1 MAAESETG
9 VPDTTTAPPP
19 ERQSRADDRFS
30 NQRIALATV
39 LSVTPVHAAIRL
51 SGYPSRRSFAAWGA
65 IAWYRGGSKTSIK
78 SASIGVRTRV
88 RMLSFRV
95 HHPLAAKHCK

>member
-1 MAAESETG
+1 MPTESETG
-9 VPDTTTAPPP
+9 VPGITTTPPTQ
-19 ERQSRADDRFS
+19 RQSRDDDRFS

-51 SGYPSRRSFAAWGA
+51 SGYPSRRSFAAWRA
-65 IAWYRGGSKTSIK
+65 IAWYRGGSKTSTK
-78 SASIGVRTRV
+78 SAEIGVRTRV

-95 HHPLAAKHCK
+95 P

>member
-1 MAAESETG
+1 MPTESETG
-9 VPDTTTAPPP
+9 VRGTTSALPAQ
-19 ERQSRADDRFS
+19 RQSRADDRFS
-30 NQRIALATV
+30 SQRIALATV

-51 SGYPSRRSFAAWGA
+51 SGYPSRRSFAAWRA
-65 IAWYRGGSKTSIK
+65 IAWYRGGSETSIK

-95 HHPLAAKHCK
+95 HHL